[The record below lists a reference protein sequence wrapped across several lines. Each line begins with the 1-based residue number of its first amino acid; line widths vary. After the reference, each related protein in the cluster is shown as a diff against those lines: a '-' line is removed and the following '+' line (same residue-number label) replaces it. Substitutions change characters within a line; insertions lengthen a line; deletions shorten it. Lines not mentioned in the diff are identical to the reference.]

1 MSAAASWAAEDDIL
15 LKNAVEAGASLES
28 LAKGA
33 VCFSRKFTLQELQDR
48 WCSLLYDSE
57 TSGQASALIV
67 KYETE
72 LSTSNPTK
80 AHKLFYVR
88 RKHLSLRKRKIESVK
103 NQYYA
108 MRKRICY
115 DPCLAA
121 DFGYV
126 ITPCSCPVGS
136 DCVCDEL
143 FNLLEGHHLVHN
155 VNQAADVVN
164 GCGHIGESYA
174 DGQDVHAKDNGHYIS
189 HQRHDKASG
198 RVATDGNTNCE
209 SANGCSDVGKL
220 YGYNYMPKNI
230 QSSER
235 NIASPKDLS
244 DVQDCVQLQQPLP
257 FEESANGMTGL
268 KALLNTDQDCIKQSQ
283 FSGNSNGRSQEP
295 GSLKAISEHWC
306 SQAPSALT
314 RKKFQ
319 GVNSPDMLTDVHHKE
334 QEILAF
340 SDDKKKETT
349 NIDTLSFKVN
359 GENGM
364 SGSGLDNVTEGEV
377 MHSCLM
383 DSSQSEDF
391 ELLNSDNILDSS
403 LDPNLE
409 GLGDRH
415 VNVILKDISKE
426 HLLDIPHVSSAC
438 GNNTDPIHE
447 KHDVAD
453 ISGADM
459 LCTSEVPFPG
469 AGIVCILNTEDP
481 EIPCNDDIFIPG
493 PVASTSTCD
502 QNSQH
507 NMHLVSTK
515 PIPPLNAAE
524 LNHTD
529 LVSDVQPLLPTMK
542 LEPYTLE
549 QKETLVALN
558 ESCTV
563 RSKSSVMHVDVDA
576 SNANACTST
585 FHYAAEFVK
594 HSTPGLVQ
602 HEGVDNLGSVALD
615 ECIGVLDEMNSKF
628 PDEPGISC
636 DATTQNSISSHAL
649 PHVEFLNPIT
659 TTSSPEGG
667 GSDSEDG
674 IPNYFDIEALILD
687 QDLIPWDQESDFIQP
702 EVSRFQSLE
711 SRKDLV
717 RLEQGTR
724 SYTNRSIMSHGAFA
738 VLYGQHLKYYIK
750 DPEVTLGRETS
761 EEHVDIDLGKEGKAN
776 TISRQQAIIKMDK
789 GGSFHIKNIGKAP
802 VFVNSKEVPCNECTN
817 LISDALLQIRHM
829 KFIFHINQ
837 DAVRQHIIRSRRGTS
852 QGKYAVFEWDEKP

>member
-1 MSAAASWAAEDDIL
+1 MSAAASWTAEDDVL

-33 VCFSRKFTLQELQDR
+33 VCFSCKFTLQELQDR
-48 WCSLLYDSE
+48 WSSLLYDSE

-108 MRKRICY
+108 MRKRICH

-136 DCVCDEL
+136 DCVCDGL
-143 FNLLEGHHLVHN
+143 FNLLEDNHLIHN
-155 VNQAADVVN
+155 VNQAPDVVN
-164 GCGHIGESYA
+164 GYGHIGESYA

-189 HQRHDKASG
+189 HRRHDKAAG
-198 RVATDGNTNCE
+198 TVASDGSTNCE

-220 YGYNYMPKNI
+220 YGYNFMPKNI

-244 DVQDCVQLQQPLP
+244 DVQDCVQPQQPILC
-257 FEESANGMTGL
+257 EESANGMTGL
-268 KALLNTDQDCIKQSQ
+268 KALLNTDQDCIKQNQ
-283 FSGNSNGRSQEP
+283 FSGNSNEILQEP
-295 GSLKAISEHWC
+295 GSLKAMSEHWC
-306 SQAPSALT
+306 SQAPSVPT

-319 GVNSPDMLTDVHHKE
+319 GVNAPDMLTDVHHKE

-349 NIDTLSFKVN
+349 NIDTFSCKVN
-359 GENGM
+359 VENGM
-364 SGSGLDNVTEGEV
+364 SGSGLDDATEGEV

-383 DSSQSEDF
+383 DASQGEDF
-391 ELLNSDNILDSS
+391 ELLNSENILDSS

-415 VNVILKDISKE
+415 ANVILKDISKE

-453 ISGADM
+453 ISGVDM
-459 LCTSEVPFPG
+459 IYTTEVPFPC

-481 EIPCNDDIFIPG
+481 EIPCNDDIFTPG

-507 NMHLVSTK
+507 NMHLVSAK
-515 PIPPLNAAE
+515 PIPPLNAAD

-529 LVSDVQPLLPTMK
+529 LVSDVQPLLLTMK

-549 QKETLVALN
+549 QKETLVGLN

-563 RSKSSVMHVDVDA
+563 RSKSPVMPVDA

-585 FHYAAEFVK
+585 FHSAAEFVK
-594 HSTPGLVQ
+594 KSTCGLVQ
-602 HEGVDNLGSVALD
+602 HECFDNLGSVALD
-615 ECIGVLDEMNSKF
+615 ECIGVLDEMNSKD
-628 PDEPGISC
+628 PDESGISC
-636 DATTQNSISSHAL
+636 DATTQNSISAHAL
-649 PHVEFLNPIT
+649 PDVEFLNPIT
-659 TTSSPEGG
+659 TASSPEGG

-711 SRKDLV
+711 SRKDLI
-717 RLEQGTR
+717 RLERGAR
-724 SYTNRSIMSHGAFA
+724 SNTNRSIMSHGAFA

-789 GGSFHIKNIGKAP
+789 GGSFHITNIGKAP
-802 VFVNSKEVPCNECTN
+802 IFVNSKEVPCNECTH

-837 DAVRQHIIRSRRGTS
+837 DAVRQHIVRSRRGTS
-852 QGKYAVFEWDEKP
+852 QGKYAVFNWDEKP